1 MGLEAYRIEFET
13 INPTNRADILDIFA
27 NIGFSVMGENFS
39 DLYLEKAYDW
49 GFIEIA
55 LQNPELHR
63 LAMNNYV
70 KQNNYGDLVDIHP
83 LDIQKK

>member
-1 MGLEAYRIEFET
+1 MGLEAHRIEFET

-49 GFIEIA
+49 GFIQIA
-55 LQNPELHR
+55 KSNHENMIECLMAAAKEFNNMIPINVINLQ
-63 LAMNNYV
+63 
-70 KQNNYGDLVDIHP
+70 
-83 LDIQKK
+83 